1 MTFDVVLVLG
11 ALASGYM
18 GGHRGLIKQALS
30 LAFVYFSLLFAVSLQ
45 DALVGAFARAVGV
58 VTVETAI
65 FFYIVL
71 FLVSYILLEIL
82 SFISYRATRILFLG
96 FLDPVLGGV
105 LGVIWWL
112 VFVGA
117 VLTMIFYSLTVPWT
131 WRLAPIA
138 AALRGDFEASSTL
151 PILATLFKS
160 YAIAPLRLVMNP
172 LPAILTGWP

>member
-1 MTFDVVLVLG
+1 MTFDAVLVLG
-11 ALASGYM
+11 ALASGYI
-18 GGHRGLIKQALS
+18 GGSRGLIKQALS
-30 LAFVYFSLLFAVSLQ
+30 LVFVYFSLLFALSLQ
-45 DALVGAFARAVGV
+45 DTLVGAFTRAVGV
-58 VTVETAI
+58 ITIETAI

-71 FLVSYILLEIL
+71 FLVSYILLEIV

-96 FLDPVLGGV
+96 FLDPALGGL
-105 LGVIWWL
+105 LGIIWWL

-138 AALRGDFEASSTL
+138 AALRADFEASITL
-151 PILATLFKS
+151 PTLAMLFKT

>member
-11 ALASGYM
+11 ALVSGYI
-18 GGHRGLIKQALS
+18 GGSRGLIKQVLS
-30 LAFVYFSLLFAVSLQ
+30 LAFVYFSLLFAISLQ

-71 FLVSYILLEIL
+71 FLISYILLEIL

-105 LGVIWWL
+105 LGIIWWL

-138 AALRGDFEASSTL
+138 AALRADFEASSTL
-151 PILATLFKS
+151 PILATLFQS